1 MKRKE
6 HGKNGK
12 VIGKT
17 LTGALCALALL
28 FALVLGG
35 CEAKLGERCDGFFKN
50 TCKAPASCV
59 KLGSGKKVCAG
70 SCSMGKCQKGFKPA
84 KATFKGHAAGCM
96 CIPEN
101 M

>member
-1 MKRKE
+1 MKTK
-6 HGKNGK
+6 
-12 VIGKT
+12 KT
-17 LTGALCALALL
+17 NPTRVLITLFAAALFLALATL
-28 FALVLGG
+28 ATG

-59 KLGSGKKVCAG
+59 KTSKGKVCAG
-70 SCSMGKCQKGFKPA
+70 SCSAGNKCQKGFKPA
-84 KATFKGHAAGCM
+84 KAQFKGHAAGCV

>member
-1 MKRKE
+1 MRK
-6 HGKNGK
+6 KDNRKQGK
-12 VIGKT
+12 VTRTIRV
-17 LTGALCALALL
+17 GAACLFALL
-28 FALVLGG
+28 FALLLAG
-35 CEAKLGERCDGFFKN
+35 CEAKVGERCDGFFKN

-59 KLGSGKKVCAG
+59 KTQKGKVCAN

-84 KATFKGHAAGCM
+84 QAQVKGLAAGCL